1 MDMDELFKEYRGWKK
16 DMGLLEF
23 EFSRFEGVPYED
35 VIQNLCLSQPQ
46 EERVQTG
53 GTSDR
58 TGRAALIYRQVK
70 EQMDDEWFDYL
81 VEKYKNL
88 KEEKE
93 FFEYALGQLSGRL
106 PEVMQD
112 MLVREMTWRELAE
125 KYNVSETMIAKYR
138 KKAMAEMKEL
148 YLMREKTACC
158 YLLD

>member
-1 MDMDELFKEYRGWKK
+1 MDMNELVKEYRGWKK

-23 EFSRFEGVPYED
+23 EFSRFEGVSYED
-35 VIQNLCLSQPQ
+35 VIQSLCLSQTQ

-158 YLLD
+158 YFLD

>member
-16 DMGLLEF
+16 DTGLLEF

-35 VIQNLCLSQPQ
+35 VIQSLCLSQPQ

-53 GTSDR
+53 STSDR

-70 EQMDDEWFDYL
+70 EKLDDEWFDYL
-81 VEKYKNL
+81 VGKYKYL
-88 KEEKE
+88 KEEKD

-106 PEVMQD
+106 PEVMRD
-112 MLVREMTWRELAE
+112 MLVKEMTWRELAE

-138 KKAMAEMKEL
+138 RKAMAEMKEL

-158 YLLD
+158 YFLD

>member
-16 DMGLLEF
+16 DMGILEF
-23 EFSRFEGVPYED
+23 EFSRFEGVPYKD
-35 VIQNLCLSQPQ
+35 VIQSLCLSQTQ

-158 YLLD
+158 YFLD

>member
-1 MDMDELFKEYRGWKK
+1 MDMNELFKEYRGWKK

-23 EFSRFEGVPYED
+23 EFSRFEGVSYED
-35 VIQNLCLSQPQ
+35 VIQSLCLSQTQ

-158 YLLD
+158 YFLD